1 MKYVK
6 IKDFATVITGGTP
19 STTKNENWDG
29 GTIPWLNSGELNQDI
44 ITSTKNH
51 ITQQGLDNSSTRLM
65 APDSVLIALT
75 GSTTGVVGYLTFE
88 ACANQ
93 SVTGILPSNKHIP
106 KYLYYF
112 LKSIRKKIVSE
123 AYGGAQ
129 PHISQGYVKDIEIP
143 LPPLPQQQ
151 KIANI
156 LDAADALRQNDKAL
170 IAKYD
175 ELTQALFLDMFG
187 DPVSNPKGWEKVEL
201 KKCTSKIGS
210 GSTPRGGKE
219 TYLTEGIALIR
230 SLNIYDNEFKY
241 KNLAYIS
248 QEQADKLN
256 NVIVKSSDVLFNIT
270 GASVCRCSIVP
281 DDVLPARVNQHVSI
295 LRPIK
300 EKLSSSFLSH
310 LLISENVKIKLL
322 GVGSFGGAVMEA
334 ITKEQLE
341 KIEVILPSI
350 DLQNQ
355 FAERVTLIEE
365 QKAIA
370 QKSLE
375 KSESLFNS
383 LLQKAFK
390 GELE

>member
-1 MKYVK
+1 MIKYIK
-6 IKDFATVITGGTP
+6 IKDFASVITGGTP
-19 STTKNENWDG
+19 STTKIEYWNG

-44 ITSTKNH
+44 IISTKNY
-51 ITQQGLDNSSTRLM
+51 ITQQGLDNSSSRLM
-65 APDSVLIALT
+65 PPDSVLIALT

-93 SVTGILPSNKHIP
+93 SVTGILPSNNHIP
-106 KYLYYF
+106 KYLYYY

-129 PHISQGYVKDIEIP
+129 PHISQGYVKDLEIP

-187 DPVSNPKGWEKVEL
+187 DPMSNPKGWEKVKMDNLMTILRGGSPRPIDNYLGGTYPWIKIGDATKGDDIYLNSTRECITKDGL
-201 KKCTSKIGS
+201 KKTRLLPKGSLIFANCGVSLGFARILTFEGCIHDGWLAFSNFNEEKLNKIFLL
-210 GSTPRGGKE
+210 K
-219 TYLTEGIALIR
+219 ALNSITQYFR
-230 SLNIYDNEFKY
+230 DTAPDGTQPNLNIAIM
-241 KNLAYIS
+241 KNFELIMPPIS
-248 QEQADKLN
+248 MQKKFE
-256 NVIVKSSDVLFNIT
+256 T
-270 GASVCRCSIVP
+270 T
-281 DDVLPARVNQHVSI
+281 
-295 LRPIK
+295 
-300 EKLSSSFLSH
+300 LS
-310 LLISENVKIKLL
+310 LLV
-322 GVGSFGGAVMEA
+322 
-334 ITKEQLE
+334 
-341 KIEVILPSI
+341 
-350 DLQNQ
+350 
-355 FAERVTLIEE
+355 E

-390 GELE
+390 GEL